1 MFAQEPCRK
10 KRTRNKE
17 VEEAGEKAP
26 KRIIIIRRRRRMKNN
41 KGDKMG
47 ETQHSDYSTAG
58 IVDREAVGAGD
69 RLPKEK
75 GQKSREMVKNT
86 GTLSANAIEQQ
97 VAHWPRQVNPKQ
109 QQPQHQGMGLAR
121 KLMHKMGWGG
131 EGCGLGKNESG
142 IAKAV
147 EAKVKTDTLGIG
159 ARIESQF
166 AKQAREFKEMEE
178 EAFPSFP
185 FLPIQNGNSRGGP
198 ISINTQD
205 RKKIEE
211 ALSDGHLKGQTVI
224 LSKEKVV
231 GKKGR
236 KVRQSGDDAGE
247 KEEREEGE
255 QDEGD
260 QGEQDTTS
268 TSSSSATLSPVAV
281 CKDSMLS
288 GRKSGGEEEGPWGGT
303 NQPNAPFHRVRAD
316 DPEVEEFKRQT
327 GYNYI
332 HKQYQPSKEGKSVGD
347 IGSLKLNSVQGR
359 QFKKNKQKL
368 KDRSSF
374 GAIDV
379 NFRNSNR
386 VVFKYDDE

>member
-1 MFAQEPCRK
+1 MFAQEPCSK

-17 VEEAGEKAP
+17 VEEAGDKAP
-26 KRIIIIRRRRRMKNN
+26 KKKNYIEEKQN
-41 KGDKMG
+41 DGKYKGDDKMG
-47 ETQHSDYSTAG
+47 GTQHSDYSRAG
-58 IVDREAVGAGD
+58 IVVREAVGAGD
-69 RLPKEK
+69 PPPKEK
-75 GQKSREMVKNT
+75 GKKSREIVKNT
-86 GTLSANAIEQQ
+86 ETLSANAIE
-97 VAHWPRQVNPKQ
+97 

-231 GKKGR
+231 GNKGR
-236 KVRQSGDDAGE
+236 KVRQSGDDAGQ
-247 KEEREEGE
+247 KEEKEEGE

-260 QGEQDTTS
+260 QAEQDTTS
-268 TSSSSATLSPVAV
+268 TSSSSATLSPVAA
-281 CKDSMLS
+281 CKDSMVS
-288 GRKSGGEEEGPWGGT
+288 GRNSGGEEEGPWGGA